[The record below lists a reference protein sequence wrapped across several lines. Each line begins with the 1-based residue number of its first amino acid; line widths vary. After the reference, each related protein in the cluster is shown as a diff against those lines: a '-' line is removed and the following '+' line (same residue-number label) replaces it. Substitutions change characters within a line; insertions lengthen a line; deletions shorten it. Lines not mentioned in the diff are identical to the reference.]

1 MEASDAE
8 VVVAKVVGGQMEEG
22 RVKGV
27 ELEGGRVLP
36 CDVAVLCMGPWTGGV
51 HTKCLLFHTTIPRTG
66 TGLVGAP
73 WHWHWGEQSPQ
84 VEPGRQNMLTEEQKS
99 QCDLSAA
106 P

>member
-8 VVVAKVVGGQMEEG
+8 VVVAKVVGGKIEEG

-36 CDVAVLCMGPWTGGV
+36 CDVAVLCMGPWTGGWL
-51 HTKCLLFHTTIPRTG
+51 HPKCLLFNEIKPRTG

-73 WHWHWGEQSPQ
+73 WYWHWGEQGPQ
-84 VEPGRQNMLTEEQKS
+84 VELNWQNMFNGEKS
-99 QCDLSAA
+99 QCDLPAA
-106 P
+106 T